1 MKEPRKRKIGDVEAV
16 LTALAP
22 DKFGALRGPEGERP
36 SVLRRM
42 QATGD
47 SSTGSFTPLEQP
59 NIQGGGG
66 GGDRQV
72 HPGVTESRENSGSTW
87 SRYIELDLENEGTS
101 QPFLSGGER
110 FDDPSSHSSMPISC
124 TLHERTTTSSAGAPT
139 LQLQQEQQFGLAVAT
154 PPPEHVSVP
163 SLSVKNSCS

>member
-1 MKEPRKRKIGDVEAV
+1 MKEPRKRKIGDVEPV
-16 LTALAP
+16 LTALEP

-66 GGDRQV
+66 DRQV
-72 HPGVTESRENSGSTW
+72 HPGVTESRDNYGSTW
-87 SRYIELDLENEGTS
+87 SRYIELDLEDEGTS

-139 LQLQQEQQFGLAVAT
+139 LQQQFGLAVA
-154 PPPEHVSVP
+154 PPPEHVSGSCAP